1 MVRDFLDKVTVKR
14 KISWEGRNFVW
25 LALIGAI
32 AFMAISLN
40 IGLQQSVWFDEAYSI
55 IIAKQPAAQL
65 VHLTAL
71 DTHPPLYYLMLKGWA
86 SVFGWGELAL
96 RSLSV
101 LITGIAVFVGALLA
115 RRMFGARIAV
125 MALPFVVLAP
135 FLLRFGFEIR
145 MYALASLVGILAT
158 YVLVRARQ
166 TKVGKDQRNLYIV
179 YAVLIALGMYTLY
192 YMALLWIAHVV
203 WLVWLTLREK
213 KSLVKQPWLLA
224 YVASIVL
231 FLPWLPAF
239 ISQIGNGALAAISQP
254 MTVDNLVGLASF
266 QFLYQPVWQLDGFA
280 TLLIIGTIIVVGYVI
295 RQGFLTVSRQ
305 ERSYLALLAMYFAV
319 PVVILTL
326 ISLFRPMYVERYLSH
341 VSIGIMLL
349 VGVSAAIA
357 WIRGGRNIRWAIVG
371 LGFVMLSG
379 IAHLALAGNYNFQR
393 DQKPSIN
400 LVAAQMQTCKDG
412 DTVFAADPYLAI
424 ELDYYLPDCPIY
436 FYSQHD
442 VLKGGFAPVNQSPL
456 RISDPQRELAS
467 SKRIFYVY
475 YDKSQLVLPNGMRQ
489 TDSLSYGALNMVIFS
504 AE

>member
-1 MVRDFLDKVTVKR
+1 MIRDFLDRVMIKR
-14 KISWEGRNFVW
+14 SILWGGKNFTF

-32 AFMAISLN
+32 VFMGISLN

-71 DTHPPLYYLMLKGWA
+71 DTHPPLYYLILKGWA
-86 SVFGWGELAL
+86 SVFGWSELAL

-101 LITGIAVFVGALLA
+101 LIAGTAVFVGALLA
-115 RRMFGARIAV
+115 RRMFGARVAA
-125 MALPFVVLAP
+125 MALPFIVLAP

-145 MYALASLVGILAT
+145 MYALASLIGILAT

-166 TKVGKDQRNLYIV
+166 TKEQRDRRSLYVV
-179 YAVLIALGMYTLY
+179 YAILVALGMYTLY

-203 WLVWLTLREK
+203 WLVWLTHREK
-213 KSLVKQPWLLA
+213 EPVTRQPWLWA
-224 YVASIVL
+224 YLASIVL

-239 ISQIGNGALAAISQP
+239 ISQVGNGALAAIAQS
-254 MTVDNLVGLASF
+254 MTIDNLVGLASF
-266 QFLYQPVWQLDGFA
+266 QFLYQPVWQLGGFA
-280 TLLIIGTIIVVGYVI
+280 TLLIVGAIVVAGFVI
-295 RQGFLTVSRQ
+295 NRAFRVLSGK
-305 ERSYLALLAMYFAV
+305 ERSYLVLLGMYFAV
-319 PVVILTL
+319 PVIVLTA

-349 VGVSAAIA
+349 VGVSAAVA
-357 WIRGGRNIRWAIVG
+357 WIRSGRNVRWAITG
-371 LGFVMLSG
+371 LGFVIASGVVHLS
-379 IAHLALAGNYNFQR
+379 LVGNYNFQR

-400 LVAAQMQTCKDG
+400 LVASQMQTCKDG

-436 FYSQHD
+436 FYSQSD
-442 VLKGGFAPVNQSPL
+442 ILRGGFAPISQSPL

-467 SKRIFYVY
+467 SKKIYYVY
-475 YDKSQLVLPNGMRQ
+475 YDESQLALPNGYRQ
-489 TDSLSYGALNMVIFS
+489 TGSLSYGALNLVTFN